1 MTTRPAR
8 LGWARAATGTLL
20 LGVVCGACTATPT
33 PPPAVP
39 PPAPTSASASSGV
52 PGATVAPRPS
62 AAVTGTPIPSA
73 PTVPAGRPGQ
83 PRGAVPAPVS
93 SGDPDA
99 VAAAFADTTFTYDT
113 AIDRSPFDAQVRSAV
128 YATAQFATQLRRPLV
143 QGGGA
148 EWTALAAHH
157 GYTTVALTPNV
168 DDGRPP
174 DQLRAAARSFT
185 PAVTGHGDGGW
196 VQLWDSQTMY
206 VFLTRTGAQA
216 LWQVDRVSFG
226 SAQ

>member
-20 LGVVCGACTATPT
+20 LGVVCAACTAPPT
-33 PPPAVP
+33 PPPTAA
-39 PPAPTSASASSGV
+39 APTSASASSGV
-52 PGATVAPRPS
+52 PGATVAPQPS
-62 AAVTGTPIPSA
+62 VAVTGTPIPSA
-73 PTVPAGRPGQ
+73 PTVPAGQPGQ

-99 VAAAFADTTFTYDT
+99 VAAAFAGTTFAYDT

-148 EWTALAAHH
+148 EWTALAVHH